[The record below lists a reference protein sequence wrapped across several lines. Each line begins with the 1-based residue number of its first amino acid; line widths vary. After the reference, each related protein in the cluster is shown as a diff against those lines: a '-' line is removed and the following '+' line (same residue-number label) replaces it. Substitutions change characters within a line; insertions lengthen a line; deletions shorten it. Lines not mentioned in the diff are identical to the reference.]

1 MGISS
6 KVGHAFSVLWG
17 AVVGFKNF
25 IKSAFL
31 ESDGTTSSSRIMMFL
46 FSCFSMWL
54 LWRIFWH
61 VFRLTDTAAL
71 SIWLANVPLLIAAL
85 CGLIVLPYTI
95 NKGSEAMQSTFN
107 GIASMMNAAKSAQT
121 NTALTGTV
129 GAAILQPPPPTPPA
143 PAVGSSG
150 VKG

>member
-1 MGISS
+1 MGKITEAIGRGLFSIGHGI
-6 KVGHAFSVLWG
+6 VGL
-17 AVVGFKNF
+17 KNF
-25 IKSAFL
+25 IKSAFQ

-71 SIWLANVPLLIAAL
+71 SIWLSNVPLLVAAL
-85 CGLIVLPYTI
+85 CGLIVLPYTV

-107 GIASMMNAAKSAQT
+107 GIASMMNAAKQAQT

-129 GAAILQPPPPTPPA
+129 GAAIANANTPPA
-143 PAVGSSG
+143 AVGSAG
-150 VKG
+150 PKG